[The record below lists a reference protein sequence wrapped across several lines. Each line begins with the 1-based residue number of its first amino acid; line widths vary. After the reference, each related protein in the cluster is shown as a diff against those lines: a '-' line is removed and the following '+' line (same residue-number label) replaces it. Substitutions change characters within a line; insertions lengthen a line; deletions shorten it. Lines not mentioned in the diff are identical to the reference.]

1 MSISIFPTPTLS
13 IPSSLPA
20 STFTVPSAN
29 TAYQAI
35 YNFEVAVY
43 TITCVSGTVATIEF
57 YNGPTT
63 FIGRAVTVSGTV
75 TFNLATAADRV
86 RLFTDTGSNILLTFT
101 KTSVALP
108 GTAISG
114 PVDTITATGTYTG
127 TSTSGFGYVLAVG
140 GGGAGGAGAG
150 SSTGGAGGGGGAG
163 GIGGKVFALTGSIPV
178 TIGAAGAINAGAGGT
193 TTFGDMSAGGGGGG
207 LNNFNDGYTSRP
219 GGAGGGT
226 TNAVFSATPAA
237 GGTGGAPCCYQ
248 GISDNT
254 GPGVAITSPYQFV
267 KTGSTGSGGGGR
279 AYSGAGGAGQGSG
292 IGTGGNGGSSGGGGT
307 NGSNG
312 TGFGA
317 GGGGGGSNPAR
328 NGGAGT
334 QGVVYVLK
342 F

>member
-13 IPSSLPA
+13 VPSALAS

-29 TAYQAI
+29 TAYQAL

-43 TITCVSGTVATIEF
+43 TITCASGTVATIEF
-57 YNGPTT
+57 YNGPTN

-86 RLFTDTGSNILLTFT
+86 RLFTNTGSNILLTFT

-108 GTAISG
+108 GTALSG
-114 PVDTITATGTYTG
+114 SVDTITSTGTYTG

-140 GGGAGGAGAG
+140 GGGAGGAGA
-150 SSTGGAGGGGGAG
+150 SDSTGGAGGGGGAG

-193 TTFGDMSAGGGGGG
+193 TTFGDMSAHGGGGG
-207 LNNFNDGYTSRP
+207 LNNFANGYTGRP
-219 GGAGGGT
+219 GGNGGGT
-226 TNAVFSATPAA
+226 TNAVFSATPAN
-237 GGTGGAPCCYQ
+237 GGYGGHPCCYQ
-248 GISDNT
+248 GFSDTTGGSTAIS
-254 GPGVAITSPYQFV
+254 SPYPFV
-267 KTGSTGSGGGGR
+267 INGSTGSGGGGR
-279 AYSGAGGAGQGSG
+279 GYSGGATAGQGSG
-292 IGTGGNGGSSGGGGT
+292 IGTGGNGGASGGGGT
-307 NGSNG
+307 NGGNG
-312 TGFGA
+312 TGYGA

-334 QGVVYVLK
+334 QGVVYVLR